1 MSTTTI
7 TSQAVDLLAAG
18 TTVAVGTPQR
28 VAFET
33 PAGMGGV
40 LTAKITNGA
49 SGPTT
54 QCIASVYVAHTDGS
68 LPAAA
73 AEGTTWKRFH
83 VLGGGGLGANA
94 DSRFALELPQ
104 GPRRWMIEFSGPAGN
119 AVTAEA
125 QLTRVTGA
133 STV

>member
-7 TSQAVDLLAAG
+7 TSEAVELLAA

-33 PAGMGGV
+33 AAGMGGV
-40 LTAKITNGA
+40 LTAKITNGS
-49 SGPTT
+49 SGPTG
-54 QCIASVYVAHTDGS
+54 QCVATVYVAHTDGA
-68 LPAAA
+68 LPAAG

-83 VLGGGGLGANA
+83 VLGGGGLTANA
-94 DSRFALELPQ
+94 ETRFAMELPH

>member
-7 TSQAVDLLAAG
+7 TSEAVDLLAS

-28 VAFET
+28 VAFAT
-33 PAGMGGV
+33 DAGMGGV
-40 LTAKITNGA
+40 LTAKISNGA

-54 QCIASVYVAHTDGS
+54 QCVATLYVAHTDGA
-68 LPAAA
+68 LPAAS
-73 AEGTTWKRFH
+73 AEGSTWKRFY
-83 VLGGGGLGANA
+83 VLGGGGLTAN
-94 DSRFALELPQ
+94 DISRFAVELPA

-133 STV
+133 NTA